1 MQGLTSCSS
10 TTSRVV
16 TLQELVGWMTS
27 RLKLRTRT
35 SSTGQELQENVGV
48 DTSTRA
54 WEYIRVHRGKA
65 GVSSDSQEV
74 NWYLK
79 FTGAGWLVGA
89 LSRQTKDWIK
99 FTRLWCHLLVSSGLV
114 AVGWQVL
121 KDTLT
126 TIIPT
131 DPEI

>member
-65 GVSSDSQEV
+65 GVSSDSE
-74 NWYLK
+74 
-79 FTGAGWLVGA
+79 
-89 LSRQTKDWIK
+89 DWVH
-99 FTRLWCHLLVSSGLV
+99 LWNKVDSFHWFDRFLNRRNCTYTYIHNNKLLVSPRVLPHTS
-114 AVGWQVL
+114 ASQVQ
-121 KDTLT
+121 
-126 TIIPT
+126 
-131 DPEI
+131 